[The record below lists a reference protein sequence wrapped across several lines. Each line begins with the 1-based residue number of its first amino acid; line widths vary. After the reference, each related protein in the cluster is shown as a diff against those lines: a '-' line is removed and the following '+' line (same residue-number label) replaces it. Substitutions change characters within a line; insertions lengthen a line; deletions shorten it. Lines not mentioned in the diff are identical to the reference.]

1 MGLRVS
7 RAGMDPSSTP
17 NCYMSLGNPPYLPG
31 LSFLFYTMQGL
42 LHIIHRFS
50 VCQYESFVT
59 ILVSNFSSSGI
70 VSLEIAMIIK
80 NENNNDHLLNT
91 T

>member
-1 MGLRVS
+1 
-7 RAGMDPSSTP
+7 
-17 NCYMSLGNPPYLPG
+17 
-31 LSFLFYTMQGL
+31 MQGL